1 MSFWRT
7 LLGRSEPV
15 KPDLDALFGLP
26 SAALTLRAGVGLTPT
41 GTGSVAF
48 RASEGAAFADVERDV
63 TALLNAGDGP
73 PVEQTTDD
81 YGYTWLVVRA
91 GGVGETG
98 GADAGEEGLGGE
110 LVDTDITG
118 LVTDLH
124 AVNSTLEANGYGP
137 SLLCS
142 LVGFTDTGGR
152 SVGLVYLYKR
162 GTFYPFAPQSGQRR
176 DNALELQVEAA
187 TGDDLPMEK
196 DRSRWFPVYG
206 APGL

>member
-7 LLGRSEPV
+7 LLGRSAPV

-41 GTGSVAF
+41 GSGSVAF
-48 RASEGAAFADVERDV
+48 RAAEGAAFADIERDV

-73 PVEQTTDD
+73 PVEQSTDD
-81 YGYTWLVVRA
+81 YGYTWLVVRDSRA
-91 GGVGETG
+91 E
-98 GADAGEEGLGGE
+98 AGEPGGE

-162 GTFYPFAPQSGQRR
+162 GTFYPFAPKSGKQR

-187 TGDDLPMEK
+187 VGDDLPMEK

>member
-1 MSFWRT
+1 MSFWRA
-7 LLGRSEPV
+7 LLGRSKPA

-41 GTGSVAF
+41 GSGSVAF

-63 TALLNAGDGP
+63 TELLNAGDGP

-91 GGVGETG
+91 GGTD
-98 GADAGEEGLGGE
+98 GASAGGE

-142 LVGFTDTGGR
+142 LVGFTDSGGR

-162 GTFYPFAPQSGQRR
+162 GTFYPFAPRSGKAR

-187 TGDDLPMEK
+187 VGDDLPMEK
-196 DRSRWFPVYG
+196 DKSRWFPVYG

>member
-1 MSFWRT
+1 MSFWRA
-7 LLGRSEPV
+7 LMGRSKPV

-26 SAALTLRAGVGLTPT
+26 TAALTLRAGVGLTAT
-41 GTGSVAF
+41 GSGSVAF

-91 GGVGETG
+91 GAAEGVDPDGQ
-98 GADAGEEGLGGE
+98 LPGGE

-142 LVGFTDTGGR
+142 LVGFTDGAGR

-162 GTFYPFAPQSGQRR
+162 GTFYPFAPKSGKQR

-187 TGDDLPMEK
+187 VGDDLPLEK

>member
-1 MSFWRT
+1 MSFWRA
-7 LLGRSEPV
+7 LLGRSKPV

-26 SAALTLRAGVGLTPT
+26 SAALTLRAGAGLTPT

-63 TALLNAGDGP
+63 TALLNTGDGP

-81 YGYTWLVVRA
+81 YGYTWLVLRA
-91 GGVGETG
+91 GGGDPA
-98 GADAGEEGLGGE
+98 GAE
-110 LVDTDITG
+110 LTDTDITG

-142 LVGFTDTGGR
+142 LVGFTDGGGR
-152 SVGLVYLYKR
+152 SAALVYLYKR
-162 GTFYPFAPQSGQRR
+162 GTFYPFAPLGGRRR

-187 TGDDLPMEK
+187 VSGDLPMEE

>member
-1 MSFWRT
+1 MSFWRA
-7 LLGRSEPV
+7 LLGRSAPV

-41 GTGSVAF
+41 GSGSVAF
-48 RASEGAAFADVERDV
+48 RAAEGAAFADVERDV

-73 PVEQTTDD
+73 PVEQSTDD
-81 YGYTWLVVRA
+81 YGYTWLVVRGSQA
-91 GGVGETG
+91 
-98 GADAGEEGLGGE
+98 AAGESGGE

-118 LVTDLH
+118 MVTDLH

-142 LVGFTDTGGR
+142 LVGFTDSGGR

-162 GTFYPFAPQSGQRR
+162 GTFYPFAPKSGKQR

-187 TGDDLPMEK
+187 IGDDLPMEK

>member
-1 MSFWRT
+1 MSFWRA
-7 LLGRSEPV
+7 LLGRSKPAE
-15 KPDLDALFGLP
+15 PDLDALFGLP
-26 SAALTLRAGVGLTPT
+26 TAALTLRAGVGLTPT

-48 RASEGAAFADVERDV
+48 RAAEGAAFADVERDV
-63 TALLNAGDGP
+63 TALLDAGEGP

-81 YGYTWLVVRA
+81 YGYTWLVVRDSSA
-91 GGVGETG
+91 EKGGDELTG
-98 GADAGEEGLGGE
+98 
-110 LVDTDITG
+110 TDITG

-142 LVGFTDTGGR
+142 LVGFTDTSGR

-162 GTFYPFAPQSGQRR
+162 GTFYPFAPTKGKQR
-176 DNALELQVEAA
+176 DNALELQVESAL
-187 TGDDLPMEK
+187 GDDLPMEK

>member
-1 MSFWRT
+1 MSFWRA
-7 LLGRSEPV
+7 LLGRSKPV

-41 GTGSVAF
+41 GSGSVAF

-63 TALLNAGDGP
+63 TELLNAGDGP

-91 GGVGETG
+91 GETG
-98 GADAGEEGLGGE
+98 GAGSEESPGGE

-162 GTFYPFAPQSGQRR
+162 GTFYPFAPRDGQRR

-187 TGDDLPMEK
+187 IGDDLPMEK